1 MRRYPSHGDLS
12 GVPILGRL
20 RAGPLYNKAQK
31 CLVTRSPESAR
42 WIANDAKRCTMIG
55 QWMVWNAIIWGGL
68 ALTASAMAY
77 AVAAWIAVRTQNLPS
92 GRASPELRTA
102 ERMPAATIF
111 KPLCGTEP
119 DTYECLRSF
128 CDQDYPHFQVV
139 FGVADLND
147 PVVAV
152 VERLKR
158 ELPHRELELV
168 VDRRQHGSSRKV
180 SNLVNMMRAARHDV
194 FVISDSDVRVRRDY
208 LTRVVAPLLDPGVG
222 IVTCPYRGVPRS
234 GLWAL
239 LGSQFINE
247 WFIPSVRVAALG
259 GSRSFAFGST
269 IAIER
274 RVLSRI
280 GGFMAIVNQLADD
293 YRLGELT
300 RGLGLRTVLSDVV
313 VETSV
318 VEDRFEALVQHELR
332 WLRTI
337 RAVRPVGYSL
347 SFVTFGVPTAAFGVL
362 LSGGAPA
369 AFAMLAL
376 TAVARLLL
384 HLNTRHDGSK
394 ALQFVLLPLRD
405 VLSLALWSWSFATRR
420 VHWRNEHYH
429 VNRDGS
435 VLPVLRL

>member
-1 MRRYPSHGDLS
+1 
-12 GVPILGRL
+12 
-20 RAGPLYNKAQK
+20 
-31 CLVTRSPESAR
+31 
-42 WIANDAKRCTMIG
+42 
-55 QWMVWNAIIWGGL
+55 MVWNGIAWGGL

-77 AVAAWIAVRTQNLPS
+77 SVAAWVAVRTQIRPS
-92 GRASPELRTA
+92 GHGRSNLKTPA
-102 ERMPAATIF
+102 RMPATTIF
-111 KPLCGTEP
+111 KPLCGAEP
-119 DTYECLRSF
+119 ETYDCLRSF
-128 CDQDYPHFQVV
+128 CDQDYPQFQVV

-147 PVVAV
+147 PVVAI

-158 ELPHRELELV
+158 EFPHRELQLV

-180 SNLVNMMRAARHDV
+180 SNLVNMMPLAQHDV
-194 FVISDSDVRVRRDY
+194 IVISDSDVRVGRDY
-208 LTRVVAPLLDPGVG
+208 LARVVAPLLDPDVG

-234 GLWAL
+234 GLWSL

-269 IAIER
+269 IAIDR
-274 RVLSRI
+274 RVLSRV
-280 GGFMAIVNQLADD
+280 GGFMAIANQLADD

-300 RGLGLRTVLSDVV
+300 RLLGLRTVLSDVV

-337 RAVRPVGYSL
+337 RAVRPLGYGL
-347 SFVTFGVPTAAFGVL
+347 SFVTFGVPTAALGAL

-369 AFAMLAL
+369 AFAMLAV
-376 TAVARLLL
+376 TGVARLLL
-384 HLNTRHDGSK
+384 HFNTRHQGSTS
-394 ALQFVLLPLRD
+394 LQLLVLPLRD
-405 VLSLALWSWSFATRR
+405 VLSLALWSWSFVTRR